1 MFQQIFVMWDGS
13 ELAERAFGIATDMA
27 TVYDA
32 DVTAVC
38 VVERP
43 HPEHRSFPLASRHEA
58 HPRAGHAL
66 ASANRAQALFAE
78 KHVRT
83 APEAGHC
90 QLEVVYGHDVV
101 SDLLNLAHEH
111 AADLIVVGHH
121 CSPNSQHL
129 HLLPHGLTERLML
142 SAEIPLLVVGG

>member
-13 ELAERAFGIATDMA
+13 ELAERAFAIASDMA
-27 TVYDA
+27 IRYEA

-38 VVERP
+38 VVERS
-43 HPEHRSFPLASRHEA
+43 HPQHRSLPLASHHPD

-66 ASANRAQALFAE
+66 ASANKAQALFAE
-78 KHVRT
+78 RH
-83 APEAGHC
+83 AGGGPEASRY
-90 QLEVVYGHDVV
+90 QLEIVYGHDVV
-101 SDLLNLAHEH
+101 SDLLDLAHEH

-121 CSPNSQHL
+121 CHPSTQ

>member
-13 ELAERAFGIATDMA
+13 ELAERAFDIASDMA
-27 TVYDA
+27 AVYEA
-32 DVTAVC
+32 NVTAVC

-43 HPEHRSFPLASRHEA
+43 HTQHRLLPQMSHQPER
-58 HPRAGHAL
+58 PRAGHAL
-66 ASANRAQALFAE
+66 ATANKAQAMFAE
-78 KHVRT
+78 KHAT
-83 APEAGHC
+83 TDPEASHC

-121 CSPNSQHL
+121 CHPSTQ
-129 HLLPHGLTERLML
+129 HLLPHGLTEHLML
-142 SAEIPLLVVGG
+142 SAEVPLLVVGG

>member
-13 ELAERAFGIATDMA
+13 ELAERAFELASDMA
-27 TVYDA
+27 TTYEA

-43 HPEHRSFPLASRHEA
+43 RTEHRALPSRHQDHD

-66 ASANRAQALFAE
+66 ASASKAQALFAE
-78 KHVRT
+78 KHVST
-83 APEAGHC
+83 DPEGSHC
-90 QLEVVYGHDVV
+90 QLEIVYGHDVV
-101 SDLLNLAHEH
+101 ADLLDLAHQH

-121 CSPNSQHL
+121 CHASTQ

>member
-13 ELAERAFGIATDMA
+13 ELAERAFEIASDMA
-27 TVYDA
+27 TTYEA
-32 DVTAVC
+32 DLTAVC

-43 HPEHRSFPLASRHEA
+43 QPEHRPLASGHHDHART
-58 HPRAGHAL
+58 GHAL
-66 ASANRAQALFAE
+66 ASPAEAQALFAE
-78 KHVRT
+78 QHVTTGR
-83 APEAGHC
+83 EGERC
-90 QLEVVYGHDVV
+90 QLEIVYGHDVV

-121 CSPNSQHL
+121 CHPGTQ

-142 SAEIPLLVVGG
+142 AAEIPLLVVGG

>member
-13 ELAERAFGIATDMA
+13 ELAERAFGIASDMA
-27 TVYDA
+27 AMYEA
-32 DVTAVC
+32 DVTAIC

-43 HPEHRSFPLASRHEA
+43 HTQHRSLPLGSRDHD

-66 ASANRAQALFAE
+66 ASANKAQALFAE
-78 KHVRT
+78 RHV
-83 APEAGHC
+83 ASDPEASRC
-90 QLEVVYGHDVV
+90 QLEIVYGHDVV
-101 SDLLNLAHEH
+101 SDLLDLAHQH

-121 CSPNSQHL
+121 CHPSSQ

-142 SAEIPLLVVGG
+142 SAEVPLLVVGG

>member
-13 ELAERAFGIATDMA
+13 ELAERAFDLASDMA
-27 TVYDA
+27 AVYDA

-43 HPEHRSFPLASRHEA
+43 HTQHRALPHLPHHDEE
-58 HPRAGHAL
+58 HPRAGHTL
-66 ASANRAQALFAE
+66 ASANKAQALFAE
-78 KHVRT
+78 KHVT
-83 APEAGHC
+83 TDPESSHC
-90 QLEVVYGHDVV
+90 QLEVIYGHDVAA
-101 SDLLNLAHEH
+101 DLLHLAHEH

-121 CSPNSQHL
+121 CHASTQ

>member
-13 ELAERAFGIATDMA
+13 ELAERAFEIASDMA
-27 TVYDA
+27 TVYEA

-43 HPEHRSFPLASRHEA
+43 GTEHRSLPHLSHHEQ

-66 ASANRAQALFAE
+66 ASANKAQALFAE
-78 KHVRT
+78 KHVT
-83 APEAGHC
+83 TDPESSRC

-101 SDLLNLAHEH
+101 SDLLHLAHEH

-121 CSPNSQHL
+121 CHHSTQ
-129 HLLPHGLTERLML
+129 HLLPHGLTERLLL

>member
-13 ELAERAFGIATDMA
+13 ELAERAFTIASDMA
-27 TVYDA
+27 TVYEA

-38 VVERP
+38 VVERSHQDRVP
-43 HPEHRSFPLASRHEA
+43 ALASHDD

-66 ASANRAQALFAE
+66 ASADRVQARFAE
-78 KHVRT
+78 RHT
-83 APEAGHC
+83 GGATQAGHC
-90 QLEVVYGHDVV
+90 QLEIVYGHNVV
-101 SDLLNLAHEH
+101 SDLLALAHEH

-121 CSPNSQHL
+121 HHPTTQ
-129 HLLPHGLTERLML
+129 HLLPHGLAEQLML